1 MGQFLILSDSTVHD
15 ILIDLRKDQILHIR
29 DALVQCLTEFS
40 TGSERE
46 YQPPV
51 GIVNRPEGNKTLFRP
66 FTSASSVGVKVIVDP
81 PPSSPAAGALHG
93 ILAICDLNG
102 IPTGMLN
109 AEEITGY
116 RTALSALVPFL
127 WRRCVENIVV
137 FGAGRQALWH
147 LRLALALRG
156 DEIKSITILNRS
168 AQRAQGLLA
177 EILQENEKHW
187 GSPARMKYLD
197 PSYVGYKS
205 EMSTHL
211 GTADAIFCTVGT
223 TAPVFS
229 AESVLDAKRRRL
241 PYISAVGSWQ
251 QNMLELDPNLL
262 RRVRKPENGYRLDEQ
277 VGGSVLVDDRIG
289 ALEHSGEIVQS
300 ELDASDIIEI
310 GQIEQLR
317 SSENSKQ
324 LHEWLEDG
332 LLVYKS
338 IGVSTTDLA
347 AGRAVLALATAKG
360 VGVQLD
366 NF

>member
-1 MGQFLILSDSTVHD
+1 MPKFLILSDSSVHD
-15 ILIDLRKDQILHIR
+15 ILINLGKDQILLIR
-29 DALVQCLTEFS
+29 DALVKCLTEFYI
-40 TGSERE
+40 GSERQ

-66 FTSASSVGVKVIVDP
+66 FTSAGSVGVKVITDP

-102 IPTGMLN
+102 IPTGILN

-127 WRRCVENIVV
+127 WRRRVENILV

-156 DEIKSITILNRS
+156 DEIRSITILNRS
-168 AQRAQGLLA
+168 AERAQGLL
-177 EILQENEKHW
+177 EKIRQENEKHW
-187 GSPARMKYLD
+187 GSPARIERLD
-197 PSYVGYKS
+197 SYSADYKS
-205 EMSTHL
+205 EVNTRL
-211 GTADAIFCTVGT
+211 GSADAIFCTVGT
-223 TAPVFS
+223 SAPVFY
-229 AESVLDAKRRRL
+229 AEAVLNGGRERQ
-241 PYISAVGSWQ
+241 PYVSAVGSWQ
-251 QNMLELDPNLL
+251 RDMLELDPSLL
-262 RRVRKPENGYRLDEQ
+262 QHVRKTESGYRLDGQ
-277 VGGSVLVDDRIG
+277 VGGSILVDDRIG
-289 ALEHSGEIVQS
+289 ALEHSGEILQS
-300 ELDASDIIEI
+300 ALDASDIVEV

-317 SSENSKQ
+317 TSKSYKH
-324 LHEWLEDG
+324 LDDWLENG

-347 AGRAVLALATAKG
+347 AGRAVLDLATAKG
-360 VGVQLD
+360 VGFQLD